1 MTSKVKIEQRAVVV
15 AQLAELSLPTREVC
29 SLNPVIVKSL
39 YRTIICYS
47 TALRRQKLR
56 KMIPGMAKSKDQKKN
71 KLGRHFRGL
80 QTHFRSILRF
90 LKNLW
95 AKFGDIFEGN
105 CQEIRICSTFTQ
117 ILVGQHLELEHIT
130 YTNTSWYCRKLR
142 WVCHSNKWTWDG
154 YVPK

>member
-71 KLGRHFRGL
+71 KF
-80 QTHFRSILRF
+80 
-90 LKNLW
+90 NL
-95 AKFGDIFEGN
+95 
-105 CQEIRICSTFTQ
+105 
-117 ILVGQHLELEHIT
+117 
-130 YTNTSWYCRKLR
+130 
-142 WVCHSNKWTWDG
+142 
-154 YVPK
+154 